1 MRRFAELFESL
12 DTTTST
18 LAKIEAMS
26 GYFRS
31 APAADAAWAVY
42 VLMGRRLK
50 RSVGPALL
58 RTWLLEEAGLPA
70 WLVEETYGSVGD
82 LAETI
87 ALLVSASADA
97 APTADVHLS
106 EWFHSRILPLVD
118 QSVEAQRRSVVG
130 WWRALSYRECFLV
143 NKLLTGS
150 LRVGVSRSL
159 VTRALADSLA
169 QPRVQIERALIGAW
183 HPTAGF
189 WEALTRNQSNLH
201 VAQPYPFFLAS
212 PLEGEVTR
220 LGECARWAA
229 EWKWDGIRGQIVRRG
244 GTCSLWSRGEEIIT
258 DRFPEIIDAAAAL
271 PEGTVLDGEVLAWRD
286 DRVLPFAHLQQRIG
300 RRRLAAK
307 ILREIPARFVAYD
320 LLEWQGIDWRG
331 RALRE
336 RRVMLEQVLEQRSS
350 LVVQQPSLLEQ
361 QSPVLAVSPLLAADS
376 WALRSAARAEARG
389 RGVEGV
395 MLKDW
400 DSPYGTGRQRGAWWK
415 WKVDPF
421 VFDGVLLYAAP
432 GHGRRS
438 NLYTDYTFGV
448 WNDGTLVPVAK
459 AYSGLTDVE
468 IQALDRWIRANTRE
482 KFGTARSVE
491 AVHVFEL
498 AYEGIASSGRHK
510 SGIALRFPRILRWR
524 MDKPAAE
531 ADTLADLKQVLVEV
545 LAAASAQ
552 RL

>member
-18 LAKIEAMS
+18 LAKIDAMS

-58 RTWLLEEAGLPA
+58 RRWLLEEAGLPT

-87 ALLVSASADA
+87 ALLVGAAADA
-97 APTADVHLS
+97 APTADLPLS
-106 EWFHSRILPLVD
+106 EWFHGRILPLVD
-118 QSVEAQRRSVVG
+118 QSVEEQRRLVVG

-258 DRFPEIIDAAAAL
+258 ERFPEISAAAAAL

-286 DRVLPFAHLQQRIG
+286 DRVLPFAQLQQRIG
-300 RRRLAAK
+300 RRRLSAK

-320 LLEWQGIDWRG
+320 LLEWQGSDWRD
-331 RALRE
+331 RPLRQ
-336 RRVMLEQVLEQRSS
+336 RRVMLERV
-350 LVVQQPSLLEQ
+350 LEQ
-361 QSPVLAVSPLLAADS
+361 QSAVLAVSPLLAADS

-415 WKVDPF
+415 WKVDPL

-448 WNDGTLVPVAK
+448 WNGGALVPVAK

-482 KFGTARSVE
+482 KFGTVRSVE

-498 AYEGIASSGRHK
+498 AYEGIASSSRHK

-545 LAAASAQ
+545 LAADAAQ